1 MKNSVPNWAEKRKN
15 GLLSFLFFDGIL
27 KMGAPFAVVM
37 QIVGYFVLRD
47 AAQTTSEYFGSSTTW
62 LTFFL
67 HATAFGL
74 IMGFVN
80 WFRSE
85 KTYKNEADISR
96 MPDEETK
103 DI

>member
-1 MKNSVPNWAEKRKN
+1 
-15 GLLSFLFFDGIL
+15 
-27 KMGAPFAVVM
+27 MGAPFAVVM

-47 AAQTTSEYFGSSTTW
+47 AAQTTGEYFGSSKTW

-85 KTYKNEADISR
+85 KTYKNQADIS
-96 MPDEETK
+96 PVSDEEK
-103 DI
+103 NDI

>member
-15 GLLSFLFFDGIL
+15 GLVSFLFFDGIL
-27 KMGAPFAVVM
+27 KMGAPFALGM

-47 AAQTTSEYFGSSTTW
+47 AAQTTGEYFGSSTTW

-67 HATAFGL
+67 HATVFGL
-74 IMGFVN
+74 LMGIVT
-80 WFRSE
+80 WFRNE
-85 KTYKNEADISR
+85 KAYKNVDDISS

>member
-15 GLLSFLFFDGIL
+15 GLVSFLFFDGIL

-37 QIVGYFVLRD
+37 QIIGYFVLRD
-47 AAQTTSEYFGSSTTW
+47 AAQTTAEYFGSSTTW

-67 HATAFGL
+67 HATVFGL
-74 IMGFVN
+74 LMGIVT
-80 WFRSE
+80 WFRNE
-85 KTYKNEADISR
+85 KAYKNVDDISS